1 MGNGAKGQ
9 ESGFSLKILE
19 QPNNK
24 KPTMKTTTHTHT
36 TEITLEVEIEYEY
49 DPGEKRVDYYPDGSG
64 HPGTD
69 PSVAIHA
76 INTGP
81 DWGNDISHALPQKL
95 IDELAE
101 EILESHDA
109 EGEGE

>member
-1 MGNGAKGQ
+1 M
-9 ESGFSLKILE
+9 
-19 QPNNK
+19 
-24 KPTMKTTTHTHT
+24 TTHTHT
-36 TEITLEVEIEYEY
+36 TEITLEVEIEYVY

-101 EILESHDA
+101 EVLENHDA
-109 EGEGE
+109 EGERE